1 MEELPIIKELKDDLK
16 KLEYELRVECPL
28 ELRTAAAHGDL
39 SENAEYD
46 AAKQRQTFLLARVGQ
61 LSSRITMLSSININD
76 IPRDRA
82 GFGSQISL
90 VDLNT
95 DADVK
100 YELVTPEEVD
110 PRNGKISVSSPIGAA
125 LLNKLVGDEVVIN
138 LPTGVKEYEVVA
150 IKTLHEVLSA
160 GKG

>member
-1 MEELPIIKELKDDLK
+1 MAELPIIEELKAELK
-16 KLEYELRVECPL
+16 KVERELRVDCPL

-46 AAKQRQTFLLARVGQ
+46 AAKQRQSFLQARAGH
-61 LSSRITMLSSININD
+61 LSSRITMLSSINIDD

-82 GFGSQISL
+82 GFGSKIKL
-90 VDLNT
+90 IDLNT
-95 DADVK
+95 DAEVE

-125 LLNKLVGDEVVIN
+125 LLNKTEGDEVIIK
-138 LPTGVKEYEVVA
+138 LPTGTKEYEVTG
-150 IKTLHEVLSA
+150 IKTLHELL
-160 GKG
+160 